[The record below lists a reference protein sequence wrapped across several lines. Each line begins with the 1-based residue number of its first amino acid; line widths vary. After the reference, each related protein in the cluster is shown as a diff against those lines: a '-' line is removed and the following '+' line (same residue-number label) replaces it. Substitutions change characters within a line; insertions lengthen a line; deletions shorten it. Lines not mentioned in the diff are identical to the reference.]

1 MELTQIY
8 SYQPSHEDELELT
21 LDQIIDYLGEVED
34 GWWKGR
40 SQQTGQVLF
49 LLANAIVCKPHH
61 SRFAAGIRDMKVN
74 RYNSM

>member
-1 MELTQIY
+1 MFVRSNLFILY

-49 LLANAIVCKPHH
+49 LFAYASVCKLHC
-61 SRFAAGIRDMKVN
+61 SRFAGTCDKN
-74 RYNSM
+74 PT